1 VFRRPSGEANGN
13 TRDREGR
20 LLSCEHRNRRVSRTD
35 KDGRI
40 VTLAFA
46 YQNKRLNSP
55 NDIVVK
61 SDGAIYF
68 TDPPYGLP
76 NQTENKEQPVNGVY
90 RLSQTGELTLLV
102 SDFDRPNGIALSPD
116 ESRLYI
122 NDSNRAHIRVFDVRP
137 DGTLANGRV
146 FAELKDPNAR
156 GVPDGMKVDRAGN
169 VYCTGA
175 GGVWVIAPDGRI
187 LGRID
192 TPEVAA
198 NVGWGDRDGKTLFIT
213 ASTGLYRIRT
223 RIGGVPPGRR

>member
-1 VFRRPSGEANGN
+1 
-13 TRDREGR
+13 
-20 LLSCEHRNRRVSRTD
+20 
-35 KDGRI
+35 
-40 VTLAFA
+40 
-46 YQNKRLNSP
+46 
-55 NDIVVK
+55 
-61 SDGAIYF
+61 
-68 TDPPYGLP
+68 
-76 NQTENKEQPVNGVY
+76 VY

-122 NDSNRAHIRVFDVRP
+122 NDSNRAHIRVFDMRP

-198 NVGWGDRDGKTLFIT
+198 NVGWGDRDGKTLYIT
-213 ASTGLYRIRT
+213 ASTSLYRIRT